1 MDINK
6 FLEQTEGKWFS
17 QRTTYNL
24 LTKESPVENS
34 KADLTINILPP
45 DNPEITNFC
54 QQNSFNPDLIL
65 GGIASSWDNSVD
77 WGKPKQQGSS
87 MLALLRDE
95 NNQQIGKIFR
105 FINKPEKR
113 VIIGNYILGNDDAL
127 TLILQENNYHIE
139 ERIWFASPNL
149 RLRTTISKNNDKCT
163 ITSFYSEI
171 KKVTLTN

>member
-24 LTKESPVENS
+24 LAKENSVENS
-34 KADLTINILPP
+34 KADLTIEILPP
-45 DNPEITNFC
+45 DNPQIINFC
-54 QQNSFNPDLIL
+54 QQNRLNSNLIL
-65 GGIASSWDNSVD
+65 GAIASSWDNSVD

-87 MLALLRDE
+87 MLTLEKDE
-95 NNQQIGKIFR
+95 NNEQIGKIFR
-105 FINKPEKR
+105 VINKPEKK
-113 VIIGNYILGNDDAL
+113 VIIGSYILGNDEAL
-127 TLILQENNYHIE
+127 TLILQEDNYYIE

-149 RLRTTISKNNDKCT
+149 RLRTTLTKNENNCT

-171 KKVTLTN
+171 KKIIKE